1 MSPTTNMSMNV
12 VIILVLNMIVLRYV
26 GSGKYSD
33 VFKIHHKTCP
43 VILKVSYYRDTT
55 LNGFSAC
62 IRSMKYQEA
71 KRIKRRDAIAIASQM
86 GTIGNAFV
94 QQRISP
100 HFVILYGDIDCKNFA
115 EHIRHVIPHRKM
127 SPIQM
132 KYNNLTFLEVF
143 DTDLTRYLMRTQ
155 VTDGALCAILFHVLY
170 TLAALQHKYPGFRHN
185 DLSTN
190 NVLVKK
196 TQHTASYSVGGTLK
210 KTFYTT
216 TPILVA
222 LADYD
227 FTHIP
232 ETMNNERIDS
242 GHYKIDSKSNP
253 SYDTHFFLKSVAK
266 CLGLRGN
273 AAPKT
278 RAFLRSLKMLAQD
291 RLSVCLDALVPH
303 QVLQH
308 TYFSALQKP
317 IKGVYETYTF

>member
-1 MSPTTNMSMNV
+1 
-12 VIILVLNMIVLRYV
+12 MIVLRYL

-33 VFKIHHKTCP
+33 VFKINHKSCP
-43 VILKVSYYRDTT
+43 VVLKVSYYRDTT

-71 KRIKRRDAIAIASQM
+71 KRIKRKDAIAVASYM

-94 QQRISP
+94 KHGISP
-100 HFVILYGDIDCKNFA
+100 HFVILYGDVDCKNFV
-115 EHIRHVIPHRKM
+115 EHIRHVIPQRKM

-155 VTDGALCAILFHVLY
+155 VTDTTLCALIFHVLY

-196 TQHTASYSVGGTLK
+196 TQHAAMYTLLGTTPS
-210 KTFYTT
+210 KTFYTSS
-216 TPILVA
+216 PILVA

-232 ETMNNERIDS
+232 SILSNERIES
-242 GHYKIDSKSNP
+242 GHYKIDAKANP
-253 SYDTHFFLKSVAK
+253 SYDAHFFLKSVAK
-266 CLGLRGN
+266 CIGLRGN

-278 RAFLRSLKMLAQD
+278 RAFLKSLKMSGQD
-291 RLSVCLDALVPH
+291 RLSVCLDALVPR

-308 TYFSALQKP
+308 TYFSILQKP
-317 IKGVYETYTF
+317 IKGMTETYSF